1 MHRSRYFMP
10 LLRFDPFWMM
20 GAMGAMGLSLRVL
33 WPVLAVLG
41 EKAVS
46 PSPPEPD
53 GPMAVQTDVAC
64 CGMLWALEMARM
76 GVRMSKD
83 V

>member
-1 MHRSRYFMP
+1 MP
-10 LLRFDPFWMM
+10 LLLRFDHPFWM
-20 GAMGAMGLSLRVL
+20 MGLSLRVL
-33 WPVLAVLG
+33 WPVLAVVLG

-46 PSPPEPD
+46 PSPPEPAD

-64 CGMLWALEMARM
+64 RGMLWALEMARM